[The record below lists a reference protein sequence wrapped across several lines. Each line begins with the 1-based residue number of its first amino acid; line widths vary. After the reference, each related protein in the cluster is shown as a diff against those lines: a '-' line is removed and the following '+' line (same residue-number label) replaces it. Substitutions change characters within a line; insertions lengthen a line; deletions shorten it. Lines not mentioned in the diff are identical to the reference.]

1 MVGHASLRGSRG
13 GDAVAEAT
21 GGVDHVVGVG
31 GAGTLQQSLDAA
43 APGGHIHLIGVLAG
57 GEGRVHP
64 GPILGKGLTV
74 EGVMG
79 VGSQAMFGRMT
90 DALAATGTTPVVDSS
105 FGFDEVSEAYRYVE
119 RGDHQGKVVVSL
131 D

>member
-1 MVGHASLRGSRG
+1 
-13 GDAVAEAT
+13 
-21 GGVDHVVGVG
+21 
-31 GAGTLQQSLDAA
+31 
-43 APGGHIHLIGVLAG
+43 
-57 GEGRVHP
+57 
-64 GPILGKGLTV
+64 
-74 EGVMG
+74 MG